1 MNWTGYMKEA
11 REAREARIAANK
23 PMENNNEFRQWV
35 CAELA
40 ELEAPMKD
48 GGIWSGYL
56 SDRVWILKHALRH
69 GDENK
74 YLSEMENLINLYL
87 DAGAVL

>member
-1 MNWTGYMKEA
+1 MNWTGYMK
-11 REAREARIAANK
+11 EAREARIAANK
-23 PMENNNEFRQWV
+23 PMENNNEFIQWV

-48 GGIWSGYL
+48 VELWSGYR
-56 SDRVWILKHALRH
+56 SDKVWILKHALQH
-69 GDENK
+69 GDEDK
-74 YLSEMENLINLYL
+74 YLSEEGNLINLYL